1 MILQLKIKEMIVNK
15 CVLKI
20 NKLLSDYVERINRIT
35 KTQVGGTA
43 LIDSRDYMYIFE
55 RKSKKC
61 QNISWQCRS
70 KIRLGCKARATT
82 RDGLIL
88 RFTNEHNHPPP
99 ELDDLIIDQV

>member
-15 CVLKI
+15 CV
-20 NKLLSDYVERINRIT
+20 LLSDYVERINRIT